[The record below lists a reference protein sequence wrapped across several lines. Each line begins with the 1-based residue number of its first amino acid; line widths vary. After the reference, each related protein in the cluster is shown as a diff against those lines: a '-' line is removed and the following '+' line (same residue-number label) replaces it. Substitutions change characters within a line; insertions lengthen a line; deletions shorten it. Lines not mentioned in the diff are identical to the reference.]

1 MGKVQITPENRFIAA
16 NMKHRLYRNA
26 IKRLLDVL
34 LVSIVFLFFWWLFAI
49 IAMLVKIN
57 MGSPILYQS
66 ERLGKGDKPILLYK
80 FRTMTNELDA
90 DGILLPG
97 PQRLTKFGRI
107 LRSTSLDELPSLLN
121 ILKGELS
128 FVGPRPL
135 LMKYLPYFYEHERI
149 RHSVRP
155 GLTGWAQVNGRN
167 SVSWDKRFE
176 MDVDYVERMSLPL
189 DIKIMFLTVYKVLKR
204 SDIIQDNQQ
213 TDSLYIVRGD
223 MVAPDVAGQNYT
235 SGESTF
241 THLTL

>member
-1 MGKVQITPENRFIAA
+1 MGKATQENGFIPA
-16 NMKHRLYRNA
+16 NMKHRLYRIA

-34 LVSIVFLFFWWLFAI
+34 IFSVVFLFFWWLFAI
-49 IAMLVKIN
+49 IAMLVRIN

-66 ERLGKGDKPILLYK
+66 QRLGKDEKSILLYK
-80 FRTMTNELDA
+80 FRTMTNELDE
-90 DGILLPG
+90 DGVLLPG

-107 LRSTSLDELPSLLN
+107 LRSSSLDELPSLMN

-135 LMKYLPYFYEHERI
+135 LNKYLPYFYEHERI
-149 RHSVRP
+149 RHTVRP

-167 SVSWDKRFE
+167 SISWDNRFE
-176 MDVDYVERMSLPL
+176 MDVEYVERMSLDL

-213 TDSLYIVRGD
+213 TDSLHIVRVD
-223 MVAPDVAGQNYT
+223 MVAPNDLNK
-235 SGESTF
+235 
-241 THLTL
+241 